1 MLHRMP
7 FVITLPGSSVGRVLV
22 DKGIVHSVSDLH
34 VCMYVDSIMAVHPE
48 GMGRYSAP
56 ARYILLPAS
65 APVQKPTVRPAYP
78 LSNAMLNIGNK

>member
-1 MLHRMP
+1 MGW
-7 FVITLPGSSVGRVLV
+7 VVLADV
-22 DKGIVHSVSDLH
+22 CMY